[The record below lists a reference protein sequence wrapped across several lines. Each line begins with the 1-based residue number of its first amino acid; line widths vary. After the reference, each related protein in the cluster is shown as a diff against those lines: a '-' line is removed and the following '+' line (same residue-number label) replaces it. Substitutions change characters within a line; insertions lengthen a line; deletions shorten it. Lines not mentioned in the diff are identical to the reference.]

1 LTESRLCLILCPVCL
16 GVFELEMQL
25 GAVLLAI
32 GAFWLGACP
41 FSVWIGRWLLGKDI
55 RAYGD
60 GNPGAANVFR
70 AGGRK
75 AGILAVV
82 LDVTKGMPFVILA
95 YSLLELPDFLVLAVG
110 LSAILGH
117 AFSPILR
124 FKGGKAIGVTM
135 GVLIVLPQH
144 YMIVAFMAFMLLGYL
159 LIEIDAWVV
168 MLGVTGS
175 LVYVAATK
183 GSSWELLFMLCVLAV
198 LATKH
203 FADLKA
209 IPHFKGKLIRWL
221 LPAKRQI

>member
-1 LTESRLCLILCPVCL
+1 LTESRLCFILCPVCL

-25 GAVLLAI
+25 GVFLLAI

-75 AGILAVV
+75 AGVLAVI
-82 LDVTKGMPFVILA
+82 LDVGKGTPFVILA
-95 YSLLELPDFLVLAVG
+95 HSFLGLPDFMVLAVG

-135 GVLIVLPQH
+135 GILIVLPQH

-175 LVYVAATK
+175 LVYVAATQ

-209 IPHFKGKLIRWL
+209 IPRFRGKLIRWL
-221 LPAKRQI
+221 MPVKRQI